1 MERLNIRIK
10 KSTIWA
16 FVALVLFKVVLD
28 LAYYYVI
35 HPHWGYAGFTLDL
48 NSLKLVESYLLLFV
62 IFMLMPK
69 SAQKLSNILAWIMV
83 LVSYVPML
91 TIFAFTDAPR
101 AYMYAVS
108 GFWVLV
114 FLMLYLPMPKLTF
127 PSLKQAGI
135 IHYAIFIGLGVVVIF
150 FIFRYLGISFN
161 LNLLGVY
168 EVRSEYVAAGIPLGG
183 YLIPWMGSIVNPI
196 FFALFLRKRKWL
208 LVAITIVVQLI
219 IFSATGHKGYL
230 FILPFVFALI
240 WIIQRKNPLLYMGLG
255 LLGVVLAGWLLSSL
269 ADNYWASALFTRR
282 TLLIP
287 GQLSFTYYDFFSQ
300 NDLVYLS
307 ASRLD
312 FFASYPYQLAPPNL
326 IGGVYFGVPT
336 MNANTGITGDAFM
349 NFGFLGLVL
358 WGVLLAV
365 ILRLIDTCGRRVDL
379 RVGVAAI
386 AAPALSLTNSGLLTN
401 ILTHGLW
408 LALLL
413 LYLLP
418 KRKEN
423 EYFLPQKE
431 KGLTENLA

>member
-1 MERLNIRIK
+1 MERLNIKIK

-16 FVALVLFKVVLD
+16 FVTLVLFRIVLD

-48 NSLKLVESYLLLFV
+48 NNLKLVESYLLLFI
-62 IFMLMPK
+62 IFILMPK
-69 SAQKLSNILAWIMV
+69 STKKLSNVLIWIMV
-83 LVSYVPML
+83 LVSYMPML
-91 TIFAFTDAPR
+91 TFFAFTDAPR

-114 FLMLYLPMPKLTF
+114 FLLLYVPMPKVAL
-127 PSLKQAGI
+127 PSLKQGRVI
-135 IHYAIFIGLGVVVIF
+135 RYAIFIGLGTVVVF
-150 FIFRYLGISFN
+150 LIFRYLGISFS
-161 LNLLGVY
+161 LDLLDVY
-168 EVRSEYVAAGIPLGG
+168 EVRSEYIAAGIPLGG
-183 YLIPWMGSIVNPI
+183 YLIPWMGKIVNPI
-196 FFALFLRKRKWL
+196 FFALFLRQRRWL
-208 LVAITIVVQLI
+208 LVALTIVVQLI

-255 LLGVVLAGWLLSSL
+255 LFGVVLAGWLLSSL
-269 ADNYWASALFTRR
+269 ADNYLVSSLFTRR
-282 TLLIP
+282 TLMIP

-307 ASRLD
+307 ASRLG
-312 FFASYPYQLAPPNL
+312 FFASYPYQIAPPYL
-326 IGGVYFGVPT
+326 IGGVYFGAPT

-349 NFGFLGLVL
+349 NFGFFGLVL

-365 ILRLIDTCGRRVDL
+365 ILRLIDTCGRHVDL
-379 RVGVAAI
+379 RLGVAVI

-418 KRKEN
+418 KCKEN